1 MNEPLWLL
9 ALRYASA
16 KERDYFIEVVREMD
30 AKRKAP
36 ALPPSH
42 LETPHD

>member
-1 MNEPLWLL
+1 MSEPLWLL

-30 AKRKAP
+30 AKRKAA
-36 ALPPSH
+36 ALSSSNG
-42 LETPHD
+42 ETP